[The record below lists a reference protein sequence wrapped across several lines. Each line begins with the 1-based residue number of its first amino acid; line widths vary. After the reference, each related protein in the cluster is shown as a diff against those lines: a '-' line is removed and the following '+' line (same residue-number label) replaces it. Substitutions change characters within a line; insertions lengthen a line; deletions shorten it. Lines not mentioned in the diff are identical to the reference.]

1 MKRTSLLA
9 LVVVAAGAFSSVSA
23 AHHTAHAATTAGT
36 RAKAGAKPA
45 SAKAAATTKDKSL
58 MTIDAQVAKVD
69 KSKPNWK
76 TTLPKPEMMTFD
88 DTKTYWAHMNTN
100 KGPITIKFLPKVAPM
115 HVTNFIYLSRLG
127 FYDGLKFHRV
137 ITAFMAQ
144 GGDPLGNGTGGHG
157 YQFAGEFDP
166 AVKHDKGGKLSMAN
180 AGPGTD
186 GSQFFLTFV
195 ATPWLDGKHTI
206 FGEVTDGMET
216 LKKLEAA
223 GSQSGATQE
232 PLAIEKV
239 TIEVK

>member
-1 MKRTSLLA
+1 
-9 LVVVAAGAFSSVSA
+9 
-23 AHHTAHAATTAGT
+23 
-36 RAKAGAKPA
+36 
-45 SAKAAATTKDKSL
+45 

-88 DTKTYWAHMNTN
+88 DTKTYWAHMTTN

-137 ITAFMAQ
+137 ITNFMAQ
-144 GGDPLGNGTGGHG
+144 GGDPLGNGTGGPG

-195 ATPWLDGKHTI
+195 PTPWLDGKHTI
-206 FGEVTDGMET
+206 FGAVEEGLDV
-216 LKKLEAA
+216 LPKLEA
-223 GSQSGATQE
+223 SGNPDGRPKKKLT
-232 PLAIEKV
+232 IDSV
-239 TIEVK
+239 TIEERA